1 MSTIAQRI
9 KKGLELRDMKQSE
22 LVKKAE
28 IPKSALS
35 SYISG
40 KYKPKQDNIYKIA
53 EALDVNEAWLMGCD
67 VEMERTEDLNKNK
80 EIGKRIKETRE
91 NIGLTLK
98 DVADRVGVATSTIQ
112 RYEKG
117 EISQLKLPVLESIA
131 KALNVDPTWITKG
144 IENKSTKPSNESNF
158 LSKDEKVLLKKYRIL
173 SSSEKEIINQIVDSI
188 FIRNLLQND
197 KSEELYI
204 DYRNNYIEKNVTSFV
219 ARNGDIE
226 NFDDLVDLYDSADD
240 DLKK

>member
-1 MSTIAQRI
+1 MDEN
-9 KKGLELRDMKQSE
+9 KK
-22 LVKKAE
+22 
-28 IPKSALS
+28 
-35 SYISG
+35 
-40 KYKPKQDNIYKIA
+40 
-53 EALDVNEAWLMGCD
+53 
-67 VEMERTEDLNKNK
+67 
-80 EIGKRIKETRE
+80 IGKRIKETRE

>member
-1 MSTIAQRI
+1 MNIVSKRI
-9 KKGLELRDMKQSE
+9 KNGLELRNMTQSD
-22 LVKKAE
+22 LVKKSG

-53 EALDVNEAWLMGCD
+53 KALNVNEAWLMGCD
-67 VEMERTEDLNKNK
+67 VEIERTEDLNKNK
-80 EIGKRIKETRE
+80 DIGKRIKDARE

-131 KALNVDPTWITKG
+131 KALTVNSIWITKG
-144 IENKSTKPSNESNF
+144 IENKSIEPSNEHSY
-158 LSKDEKVLLKKYRIL
+158 LSKEEKILLKKYRIL
-173 SSSEKEIINQIVDSI
+173 SSSEKEIVNQIVDSI
-188 FIRNLLQND
+188 FIRNLVKNN
-197 KSEELYI
+197 KSKELYT
-204 DYRNNYIEKNVTSFV
+204 DSRDNCVENSATSFIT
-219 ARNGDIE
+219 RNENIE
-226 NFDDLVDLYDSADD
+226 NLQELSDSHHFSND
-240 DLKK
+240 

>member
-22 LVKKAE
+22 LVKKAG

-53 EALDVNEAWLMGCD
+53 KALDVNEAWLMGCD

-80 EIGKRIKETRE
+80 EIGKRIKDARE
-91 NIGLTLK
+91 NLGLTLK
-98 DVADRVGVATSTIQ
+98 DIAECVGVAVSTIQ

-117 EISQLKLPVLESIA
+117 EISQLKLPVLASIA
-131 KALNVDPTWITKG
+131 KALNVDLTWITNG
-144 IENKSTKPSNESNF
+144 IENKSTKSSNEYNC

-197 KSEELYI
+197 ESEELYI
-204 DYRNNYIEKNVTSFV
+204 DYRNDHMEKNLTSFA
-219 ARNGDIE
+219 ARNGNTE
-226 NFDDLVDLYDSADD
+226 NFNELIDLYDSSDD
-240 DLKK
+240 DFKK